1 MSDQTSLPYPGIF
14 NLNINNRS
22 TDAQHMP
29 QTGARLE
36 SVGVPAPNPYYSI
49 RHPDHLPRFFCGGMT
64 QAPFLCMS
72 VSDVQP
78 HDHMGVA
85 AHTDCAQYQH
95 TFYNP
100 IIPAI
105 QTNPNQASGNQPL
118 NAALPKPV
126 REKKPLSVIDPK
138 TNSEVNLEE
147 ASRIPSESRKKEPLI
162 VQPKADES
170 PPISQTKEES
180 EKPVCTEYKDEG
192 ISSVETVSQEDA
204 PPKESVGSDDL
215 CNEVLEH
222 VKSLDEHLSQEDE
235 TEWEGA
241 KEEEAKEETMDRQRY
256 PRDFI
261 LSCKASGVVLSLDN
275 YRDIMNSFANIKRT
289 RNQSNYMHKGRVIQI
304 PTTITIKRVEGAFV
318 PSKLVNHGANSVTD
332 SSKDVARELNMIL
345 NRVSASNLEVTI
357 SDIEK
362 LNITTPEDLSLLA
375 RTIFQKVIRQSKYC
389 KVFASLCK
397 NLKGLEV
404 QGSERFPV
412 LILQQTQELFNKPL
426 DVLISELNATIDA
439 KIAAAKDESIKRML
453 EDDRETNIQKTTDS
467 YYGNMTFIAELYLVG
482 CIPIKTM
489 TECLKKL
496 KDSSA
501 PEALTS
507 LIILLNI
514 CGSNLEKNSKSV
526 LDQCF
531 KRLEQVKDSKNI
543 ETHQIFKVHE
553 LVELRSRDWKSAN
566 ITQPQ
571 PQIDTSRR
579 NIDDK
584 LKRNFIQLDTKR
596 KSVQS
601 VNPLTPSSLAVTP
614 QSYDSRKLGPTVA
627 NWSQG
632 SGLLRPSEDNHSKRN
647 QQSVHSRE
655 SSPRV
660 PVGPQGA
667 WARPLPLGQKV
678 KENDYESMLEE
689 TKGPARSIVD
699 TVSMSSDDCH
709 CSIVKCEPEKR
720 SALLHNVFEILMDCN
735 SKKRNEVGRFCV
747 DMLHKGILTENNIIT
762 SCENF
767 FKLCDSDWISDYP
780 QGWLYVA
787 EILHHLIRGESD
799 YMTTLL
805 RSVESI
811 RSDDRAAELVADC
824 IKLSKASTSVEQLV
838 KKLQACG
845 FMWDKLGVTG
855 SKTWDFAYQR
865 SIEFTIIGVHSFES
879 GKLNEL
885 NELTTNPS
893 SPDKIS
899 SYFNTL
905 SQYNLS
911 KWFMQSIIPILLK
924 SPDQSKTK
932 IDSFVMSLGILVDH
946 KPDRE
951 LHILSGF
958 QDPSS
963 NQVLVG
969 SWLTSLVEKKVI
981 SADALSQWKKSDNDG
996 SVAKILSGIPELRNL

>member
-1 MSDQTSLPYPGIF
+1 MVSRHML
-14 NLNINNRS
+14 LN
-22 TDAQHMP
+22 TH
-29 QTGARLE
+29 TFRLCLTI
-36 SVGVPAPNPYYSI
+36 VGVPAPNPYYSI

-275 YRDIMNSFANIKRT
+275 YRT

-375 RTIFQKVIRQSKYC
+375 RTIFQK
-389 KVFASLCK
+389 
-397 NLKGLEV
+397 
-404 QGSERFPV
+404 
-412 LILQQTQELFNKPL
+412 
-426 DVLISELNATIDA
+426 VLISELNATIDA

-584 LKRNFIQLDTKR
+584 LKRNFIQLDTM
-596 KSVQS
+596 
-601 VNPLTPSSLAVTP
+601 NPLTPSSLAVTP

-699 TVSMSSDDCH
+699 TVSMSSDDCVRLNLTIKCFVAPFSSSFIKPKLLPLAKLSKDFKLLDFFLFKH

>member
-1 MSDQTSLPYPGIF
+1 MSDQTSLPYQGIF
-14 NLNINNRS
+14 NFNINNRS
-22 TDAQHMP
+22 TDAQHMAMSYYP
-29 QTGARLE
+29 QTGPRLE
-36 SVGVPAPNPYYSI
+36 SVGVPGPNPLYSI
-49 RHPDHLPRFFCGGMT
+49 RHPEQLQRVFYGGMP
-64 QAPFLCMS
+64 QPHCFYMP
-72 VSDVQP
+72 VPDVQS
-78 HDHMGVA
+78 HDQMGVA
-85 AHTDCAQYQH
+85 AHTDCTQYQH
-95 TFYNP
+95 AFGNP
-100 IIPAI
+100 VISPI
-105 QTNPNQASGNQPL
+105 QTIPNQASGNQL
-118 NAALPKPV
+118 SNTALFKPV
-126 REKKPLSVIDPK
+126 REKKPLSVFDPVTK
-138 TNSEVNLEE
+138 SEVNLEE
-147 ASRIPSESRKKEPLI
+147 ASKVHSEPRKKEPLI
-162 VQPKADES
+162 IQPKADES
-170 PPISQTKEES
+170 PPISQTKDEN

-192 ISSVETVSQEDA
+192 ISSVETTSQEDA
-204 PPKESVGSDDL
+204 APKESVTSDDL

-222 VKSLDEHLSQEDE
+222 VKSLDERLSQEDE
-235 TEWEGA
+235 TELDGTR
-241 KEEEAKEETMDRQRY
+241 EEEAKEETTDRQRY

-261 LSCKASGVVLSLDN
+261 LSCKSSDKSLDN
-275 YRDIMNSFANIKRT
+275 YWT
-289 RNQSNYMHKGRVIQI
+289 RNQSNYMHKSRVIEI

-318 PSKLVNHGANSVTD
+318 PSKLVNHEANNVTD
-332 SSKDVARELNMIL
+332 SSKEVARELNMIL

-362 LNITTPEDLSLLA
+362 LNISTPEDLSLLA
-375 RTIFQKVIRQSKYC
+375 RTIFQKVIRQSKYS
-389 KVFASLCK
+389 KVFANLCK
-397 NLKGLEV
+397 ELKGLEI

-426 DVLISELNATIDA
+426 DVLITELNATIDA

-467 YYGNMTFIAELYLVG
+467 YYGNMTFIGELYLVG

-526 LDQCF
+526 LDLCF
-531 KRLEQVKDSKNI
+531 KRLEQLKDSKNI
-543 ETHQIFKVHE
+543 ETHQIFKVRE

-571 PQIDTSRR
+571 PQVDTSRR
-579 NIDDK
+579 NTDDK

-647 QQSVHSRE
+647 LQSVHSRE

-667 WARPLPLGQKV
+667 WARPLPVGQKV
-678 KENDYESMLEE
+678 KENDYESMFEE
-689 TKGPARSIVD
+689 TKGCARSIVD
-699 TVSMSSDDCH
+699 TVSRSDDECH
-709 CSIVKCEPEKR
+709 HTIIKCEPEKR

-747 DMLHKGILTENNIIT
+747 DMLHKEILTENNIIA

-767 FKLCDSDWISDYP
+767 FKLCDGDWISDYP

-787 EILHHLIRGESD
+787 EILHHLICGESN

-811 RSDDRAAELVADC
+811 RSDNRAAELVADC

-838 KKLQACG
+838 KKLQACD

-855 SKTWDFAYQR
+855 SKTWDFAYER
-865 SIEFTIIGVHSFES
+865 SIEFTICGVYTHES

-893 SPDKIS
+893 SSDKIS
-899 SYFNTL
+899 SYFNSL
-905 SQYNLS
+905 SQHKLS
-911 KWFMQSIIPILLK
+911 KWFMQSIMPILLK
-924 SPDQSKTK
+924 SPDQSKAK

-951 LHILSGF
+951 FHILSGF

-963 NQVLVG
+963 NQALVG

-981 SADALSQWKKSDNDG
+981 SADALSQWKKSDTDG
-996 SVAKILSGIPELRNL
+996 SVVEILSGIPELRNL

>member
-36 SVGVPAPNPYYSI
+36 SVGVPAPNPFYPL
-49 RHPDHLPRFFCGGMT
+49 RHPDQLPRFFCGGMT
-64 QAPFLCMS
+64 QAQLLYMS
-72 VSDVQP
+72 LSDGQP
-78 HDHMGVA
+78 PDHMGVA

-105 QTNPNQASGNQPL
+105 QTNPNQASVNQPL
-118 NAALPKPV
+118 NTALPKPV
-126 REKKPLSVIDPK
+126 REKKPLIVLDPVTK
-138 TNSEVNLEE
+138 SELNLEE

-162 VQPKADES
+162 IQPKADES

-192 ISSVETVSQEDA
+192 ISSVETASQEDA

-215 CNEVLEH
+215 CNEVLGH
-222 VKSLDEHLSQEDE
+222 VRSLDERLSQEDE

-289 RNQSNYMHKGRVIQI
+289 RNQSNYIHKGRVIQI

-318 PSKLVNHGANSVTD
+318 PSKLVNHGANNVTD

-362 LNITTPEDLSLLA
+362 LNIATPEDLSLLA
-375 RTIFQKVIRQSKYC
+375 RTIFQKV
-389 KVFASLCK
+389 
-397 NLKGLEV
+397 
-404 QGSERFPV
+404 
-412 LILQQTQELFNKPL
+412 LIT
-426 DVLISELNATIDA
+426 ELNATIDA

-467 YYGNMTFIAELYLVG
+467 YYGNITFIAELYLVG

-531 KRLEQVKDSKNI
+531 KRLEQLKDSKNI

-632 SGLLRPSEDNHSKRN
+632 SGLLRPSEDNHSKRI

-699 TVSMSSDDCH
+699 TVSMPGDDCH
-709 CSIVKCEPEKR
+709 CTIVKCEPEKR

-747 DMLHKGILTENNIIT
+747 DMLRKGILTENNIIT

-767 FKLCDSDWISDYP
+767 FKLCDSDWLSDYP

-787 EILHHLIRGESD
+787 EILHHLVRGESD

-905 SQYNLS
+905 SQRNLS
-911 KWFMQSIIPILLK
+911 KWFMQSIMPILLK

-963 NQVLVG
+963 NQVFVG